1 MYSFSH
7 VKELQFVYVSL
18 HKQLQLKL
26 MTSVEREYP
35 KGSDGTFC
43 QKNRD
48 GVRGDKKDTGDKVP
62 IGTMHSVN
70 ASHSSKPHSP
80 TPVFIKECSI
90 FPKLLEMRGWWRGGW
105 GG

>member
-26 MTSVEREYP
+26 MTSMEREYP

-43 QKNRD
+43 QKNR
-48 GVRGDKKDTGDKVP
+48 
-62 IGTMHSVN
+62 
-70 ASHSSKPHSP
+70 
-80 TPVFIKECSI
+80 
-90 FPKLLEMRGWWRGGW
+90 GW
-105 GG
+105 G